1 MNTYRK
7 TLIFV
12 ILLAMLAS
20 GCSKPTTPPITQ
32 IVAFGDSLSDNGA
45 SMRITQLDV
54 ENKVTDAGI
63 LPPSDQYWEGRWSNG
78 PMAVEVL
85 AQRLQVK
92 LTDYAVGGAE
102 SGLNNINPTGGMNVT
117 GLLSQLKNFQIDLQ
131 EKKTDPDAL
140 YFIFISANDF
150 LGNLLNSYSG
160 SYSDVAEKALEN
172 IQTAVTK
179 LSELGAKR
187 FLVVN
192 SIDLAITP
200 MVVAAMAEDVAK
212 EFQNRFDSQL
222 PIKMADLSKQ
232 LNIEIIVFDLQ
243 GVSDKIRSDPQ
254 MYGLKNLA
262 DPCMA
267 DLDSTT
273 ACNSP
278 DEYFF
283 WDPVHLT
290 RRVHQIVGEAM
301 AAVYGK

>member
-7 TLIFV
+7 ILIFV

-20 GCSKPTTPPITQ
+20 GCSKQATPPITQ
-32 IVAFGDSLSDNGA
+32 IVAFGDSYSDNGA
-45 SMRITQLDV
+45 SMRISKLDV
-54 ENKVTDAGI
+54 DNGVADAW
-63 LPPSDQYWEGRWSNG
+63 LMPPSDLYWEGRWSNG
-78 PMAVEVL
+78 PTAVEVL

-92 LTDYAVGGAE
+92 LTDYAVGGAQ
-102 SGLNNINPTGGMNVT
+102 SGLNNINPTGGMNMT
-117 GLLSQLKNFQIDLQ
+117 GILSQLNNFQTDFQGKKID
-131 EKKTDPDAL
+131 PAAL
-140 YFIFISANDF
+140 YFKFISANDF
-150 LGNLLNSYSG
+150 FINLLNGYSG
-160 SYSDVAEKALEN
+160 NYSDLADKALEN

-187 FLVVN
+187 FLIVN
-192 SIDLAITP
+192 SFDPAIAP
-200 MVVAAMAEDVAK
+200 VVMTAQGEDVAN
-212 EFQNRFDSQL
+212 EFKHRFDTQL
-222 PIKMADLSKQ
+222 PVIMDALSKK
-232 LNIEIIVFDLQ
+232 LNILVNVFDIQ
-243 GVSDKIRSDPQ
+243 AVSDKIRSAPQ
-254 MYGLKNLA
+254 QYGLKNLA

-283 WDPVHLT
+283 WDPVHPT